1 MPCGSTITISRTMNM
16 HWIDPASLP
25 ETRGKVTRF
34 LLNPHGEIDGLV
46 IGARQVHFPPHL
58 SKQLAR
64 RVALG
69 DVVRVR
75 GLKPRD
81 ADMIAAVSL
90 TTQSGVVILDEGPH
104 ASGEKHRK
112 PDVERKPMDASGEV
126 VLSLFGPK
134 GELRGALL
142 DDGTSL
148 RMPPHA
154 AAELAGYLTPG
165 AHVHAWGQ
173 GVKNRHGRTIEVDEI
188 AELVDASQAA

>member
-1 MPCGSTITISRTMNM
+1 M
-16 HWIDPASLP
+16 HWIDPTSLP

-34 LLNPHGEIDGLV
+34 LLNPHGEVDGLV
-46 IGARQVHFPPHL
+46 VGSRQVHVPPHL
-58 SKQLAR
+58 SKQITR
-64 RVALG
+64 HIALG
-69 DVVRVR
+69 DAIRVR
-75 GLKPRD
+75 GVKPRD
-81 ADMIAAVSL
+81 ADMIAAVSM
-90 TTQSGVVILDEGPH
+90 TTRSGVVILDEGPH
-104 ASGEKHRK
+104 HDGKPHHK

-154 AAELAGYLTPG
+154 AAELAAYLMPG
-165 AHVHAWGQ
+165 AHVHAWGH

-188 AELVDASQAA
+188 AELVDAPQAL

>member
-1 MPCGSTITISRTMNM
+1 M

-34 LLNPHGEIDGLV
+34 LLNPHGELDGFVL
-46 IGARQVHFPPHL
+46 GSRQVHLPPHL
-58 SKQLAR
+58 SKELATH
-64 RVALG
+64 VAPG
-69 DVVRVR
+69 DRVRVR
-75 GLKPRD
+75 GIKPRA

-90 TTQSGVVILDEGPH
+90 TTASGVLIVDEGPH
-104 ASGEKHRK
+104 HDGGKHHK
-112 PDVERKPMDASGEV
+112 PHVERKRMEASGAV

-154 AAELAGYLTPG
+154 AVELAAYLSPG
-165 AHVHAWGQ
+165 AHVHAWGH

-188 AELVDASQAA
+188 AELVDAPQAT

>member
-1 MPCGSTITISRTMNM
+1 M
-16 HWIDPASLP
+16 HWIDPACLP

-34 LLNPHGEIDGLV
+34 LLNPHGELDGLV

-64 RVALG
+64 HVALG
-69 DVVRVR
+69 DTVRVR
-75 GLKPRD
+75 GVKPRE
-81 ADMIAAVSL
+81 ADMLAAVSL
-90 TTQSGVVILDEGPH
+90 TSAGGVLILDDGPH
-104 ASGEKHRK
+104 RDGEKHEK
-112 PDVERKPMDASGEV
+112 PHVERQPMEAAGEV

-154 AAELAGYLTPG
+154 AAELSAYLSPG
-165 AHVHAWGQ
+165 AHVQAWGH
-173 GVKNRHGRTIEVDEI
+173 GVKNRHGRAIEVDEI
-188 AELVDASQAA
+188 AELVDETRAD

>member
-1 MPCGSTITISRTMNM
+1 M

-34 LLNPHGEIDGLV
+34 LLNSHGELDGLV
-46 IGARQVHFPPHL
+46 IGSRQVHFPPHL
-58 SKQLAR
+58 SKKLAR
-64 RVALG
+64 HVALG

-75 GLKPRD
+75 GVKPRT

-90 TTQSGVVILDEGPH
+90 TTAGGVLILDEGPH
-104 ASGEKHRK
+104 PNGEKHHK
-112 PDVERKPMDASGEV
+112 PHVERKAMEACGEV

-154 AAELAGYLTPG
+154 AAELAAYLTPG
-165 AHVHAWGQ
+165 AHVHAWGE
-173 GVKNRHGRTIEVDEI
+173 GVKNRHGRTIEVAEI
-188 AELVDASQAA
+188 AESVDAPQAA